1 MVNTATLTKPTL
13 RRGDSGAAVKE
24 LQSLLNNYSQYISSR
39 AIAPGAIDG
48 QFGPIT
54 QLAVLAFQE
63 QVFLPKTGVAADLTW
78 RSLFKRAPVDLP
90 NVEFGDTSDFVTILE
105 QRLIRLRFLTGPA
118 DRRYEQRTVAAVS
131 AFQRSVGLPQRST
144 VDEAMWF
151 ALSKIAIA

>member
-13 RRGDSGAAVKE
+13 RFGDSGAAVRE

-48 QFGPIT
+48 KFGPIT
-54 QLAVLAFQE
+54 QLAVLTFQE

-105 QRLIRLRFLTGPA
+105 QRLIRLRFLTGQA
-118 DRRYEQRTVAAVS
+118 DRRYEQQTLAAVS